1 MKEMRVKID
10 CLKELVKALQVL
22 REDIVIKHSDH
33 TGNTLFD
40 QLGGND
46 EIKKIAQMT
55 MQKMLNDRGISEFF
69 MYSDIDL
76 HEKRL
81 GAYLIY
87 CSGGSAEWIGASIK
101 EAHEGKG
108 IQMVHFNRAEFYL
121 EESME
126 TLKVPK
132 DL

>member
-1 MKEMRVKID
+1 
-10 CLKELVKALQVL
+10 
-22 REDIVIKHSDH
+22 
-33 TGNTLFD
+33 
-40 QLGGND
+40 
-46 EIKKIAQMT
+46 MT

-87 CSGGSAEWIGASIK
+87 CSGGMPEWIGASIK

-108 IQMVHFNRAEFYL
+108 I
-121 EESME
+121 
-126 TLKVPK
+126 
-132 DL
+132 